1 LFSGLFDRRAVLAAG
16 LLQATTLPFVVTAT
30 QIGVLTGLVS
40 GVTAAAM
47 VCAGLLSVI
56 VFPVVSLA
64 LLRAPQGDHSL
75 QPTSSSTDG

>member
-1 LFSGLFDRRAVLAAG
+1 
-16 LLQATTLPFVVTAT
+16 
-30 QIGVLTGLVS
+30 
-40 GVTAAAM
+40 M

-64 LLRAPQGDHSL
+64 LLRAPQGDQSL